1 MIGELG
7 MVGLTFNSSTWEAE
21 EGREFEASLVY
32 RVSSKTTRATQ
43 RNLVLKNQK
52 ANICMCVCM
61 YMYVYV
67 YVCVYISVCVYLY
80 VCNR

>member
-32 RVSSKTTRATQ
+32 RLSSKTTRATQ
-43 RNLVLKNQK
+43 RNLILKNQK
-52 ANICMCVCM
+52 ANICMCV
-61 YMYVYV
+61 YV
-67 YVCVYISVCVYLY
+67 YVCVCVCVCIYKC
-80 VCNR
+80 VCVFVCM

>member
-1 MIGELG
+1 

-32 RVSSKTTRATQ
+32 RLSSKTTRATQ
-43 RNLVLKNQK
+43 RNLILKNQK
-52 ANICMCVCM
+52 ANMCVCVCVCVCICMCV
-61 YMYVYV
+61 YI
-67 YVCVYISVCVYLY
+67 YVCVCLY